1 MGVSASEVG
10 ILSSCVFNESLFSLT
25 LSVARVE
32 KASVVI
38 VHTKQHD
45 ADHDVR
51 VAVMMIVVNSVH
63 YSQFCSYRYSYHLVS
78 F

>member
-1 MGVSASEVG
+1 MWEFKHRKWGFSQV
-10 ILSSCVFNESLFSLT
+10 VFNESLFSLT

-38 VHTKQHD
+38 AHTKQHD
-45 ADHDVR
+45 ADHDVC
-51 VAVMMIVVNSVH
+51 VAEMMIVVNSVH
-63 YSQFCSYRYSYHLVS
+63 YSQFHSYHMFS